1 MSTLLLLSA
10 VGPRRREAISRQR
23 RHRVAKLVGDDGPVL
38 LYSRHRSQV
47 FVPCASRSSDAL
59 LPSLEVS
66 TPPPIEMG
74 DSVIEKDLSTLIYAL
89 NRFARSY
96 IVIVFKAWKHFMP
109 ERRRHIQRRCV
120 LGLYARKLKIA
131 YRTWLAFVL
140 ATKREAVMKHVLK
153 RLANRKLLLAW
164 LTWCARYEIV
174 LRGEALSRIARLSNM
189 GKLWTAFEHLKEERK
204 VLEKPNEPIK
214 PTKMTLELPTRPLR
228 SHCNCVHRLR

>member
-10 VGPRRREAISRQR
+10 ADPRRREAISRQR
-23 RHRVAKLVGDDGPVL
+23 RHRVAEIVGHDGPVL
-38 LYSRHRSQV
+38 LHSRHRSQV

-66 TPPPIEMG
+66 TPRPIEMG

-96 IVIVFKAWKHFMP
+96 IVIVFKVWKHFMA

-120 LGLYARKLKIA
+120 SGLYARKLKIA

-153 RLANRKLLLAW
+153 RLENRKLLLAW
-164 LTWCARYEIV
+164 LTWRAHYELM
-174 LRGEALSRIARLSNM
+174 LRGEALNQIARLSHL

-204 VLEKPNEPIK
+204 VPEEPNEPIK
-214 PTKMTLELPTRPLR
+214 PTEIILELPTRPLR